1 MAEFEN
7 GGPCKKARVDTNMD
21 IAECFDV
28 MVGIAREAGEVV
40 RKALDSDITIEDK
53 GCSTDLVTETDKKV
67 EEMIISRLRDKYPHT
82 SFIAEES
89 VVVGQQ
95 CELTDNPTFIIDP
108 IDGTTNFVHGFPYI
122 AVCIALYINKTAE
135 IGIVYQPIF
144 DKMFM
149 ARRGGGAF
157 CNKKKLKV
165 SGQKDL
171 RKALIVA
178 EHPQI
183 RDPVE
188 IEASQKNLE
197 SLIKAP
203 VHGIRT
209 LGSVASDLC
218 AVAEGVVDADF
229 AYGLH
234 CWDMAGAVLIIQEA
248 GGVVIDPEG
257 GPLDL
262 MSRRILTAGTQEL
275 ADVISQKL
283 THLQLPRD

>member
-1 MAEFEN
+1 MAEN
-7 GGPCKKARVDTNMD
+7 DKPPKKAPVEGHVDID
-21 IAECFDV
+21 ECFDV
-28 MVGIAREAGEVV
+28 MVAIAREAGEIV

-53 GCSTDLVTETDKKV
+53 GCSTDIVTETDKKV
-67 EEMIISRLRDKYPHT
+67 EEMIISRLKDKYPHS
-82 SFIAEES
+82 SFIGEES

-95 CELTDNPTFIIDP
+95 SELTDNPTFIIDP

-165 SGQKDL
+165 SGQKDIK
-171 RKALIVA
+171 KALIFS
-178 EHPQI
+178 EYPQVRNPI
-183 RDPVE
+183 EVE
-188 IEASQKNLE
+188 TSQKNKE
-197 SLIKAP
+197 RLIRAHI
-203 VHGIRT
+203 HGIRT
-209 LGSVASDLC
+209 LGSAASDIC
-218 AVAEGVVDADF
+218 AVAEGLADSYF
-229 AYGLH
+229 GYGLH

-248 GGVVIDPEG
+248 GGVVLDPEG

-262 MSRRILTAGTQEL
+262 MSRRVVTASSQEL
-275 ADVISQKL
+275 ADAIRAML
-283 THLQLPRD
+283 IHLQLPRD